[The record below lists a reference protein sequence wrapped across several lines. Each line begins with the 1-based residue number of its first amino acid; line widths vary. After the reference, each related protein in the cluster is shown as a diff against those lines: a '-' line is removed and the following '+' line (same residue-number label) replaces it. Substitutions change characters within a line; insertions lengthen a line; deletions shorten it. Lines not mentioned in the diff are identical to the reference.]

1 MKQKCGGLTLNAMTL
16 HLLKPA
22 KLPPQTQWRYTE
34 LNTQRI
40 GYLLRRSARK
50 SIGLRISDEG
60 LIITAPHWA
69 ADSQIQEA
77 LQAKKAWILRKLSE
91 RQDRLAQQAMSQTI
105 WQDGGHLPYL
115 GIAVQLQLN
124 PLLRQSVFSGEL
136 HAPQKGDRLCINI
149 DLNADSQRIQDL
161 CHVWLQ
167 QQAKS
172 YLEQRIQHFLH
183 HCSYADRFNRL
194 RLASPQKRWGS
205 CSSAGVIMLNWRLIH
220 FEPKV
225 IDYVVAHEVAHL
237 KEMNHG
243 PLFWQEVER
252 LLPNFYVARQQ
263 LKQFDPVSLPLF

>member
-1 MKQKCGGLTLNAMTL
+1 MTL
-16 HLLKPA
+16 HLRKPA
-22 KLPPQTQWRYTE
+22 KLPPQTQWRQTE
-34 LNTQRI
+34 LNTQLI

-50 SIGLRISDEG
+50 SVGLRISDEG

-69 ADSQIQEA
+69 SDSQIHEA

-91 RQDRLAQQAMSQTI
+91 RQERLNQQAMSQTV
-105 WQDGGHLPYL
+105 WQDGGRLPYL
-115 GIAVQLQLN
+115 GVSIQLQLN
-124 PLLRQSVFSGEL
+124 PLLRQSVFSGAAD
-136 HAPQKGDRLCINI
+136 APQPGDRLCLHL

-167 QQAKS
+167 QQAHT
-172 YLEQRIQHFLH
+172 YLEQRIQHFLRLG
-183 HCSYADRFNRL
+183 SYANRFHRL

-220 FEPKV
+220 FEPAV

-252 LLPNFYVARQQ
+252 LLPSFYTARQQ
-263 LKQFDPVSLPLF
+263 LKQFDPASLPLF